1 MRIALLA
8 SGSSGNSLLV
18 QSGSTSVLV
27 DAGISARRLSQAA
40 RAAGTDLHSLSAV
53 LITHGHAD
61 HVSGLAALPR
71 ASAAPVYAT
80 QGTLREI
87 DRFLAGGR
95 TAVAVAAGRPFD
107 VGELAVSP
115 FGVSHDAAEPVGF
128 SISDGVHCMTVATD
142 LGTVSAEV
150 REHLATADCVVLE
163 CNHDER
169 MLLDGPYPWH
179 LKQRILADTGHL
191 SNGVA
196 SREIERMGL
205 GPLSVLILAHLSRR
219 NNTPDLALEA
229 AAGALERSGRPDVE
243 VLVGEQFGVV
253 GPIDMAVAERPGAA
267 LASRGTGRQC
277 TESR

>member
-27 DAGISARRLSQAA
+27 DAGVSARRLSQAA
-40 RAAGTDLHSLSAV
+40 RAAGAELHSLSAV
-53 LITHGHAD
+53 LVTHGHAD
-61 HVSGLAALPR
+61 HVSGLQALPK
-71 ASAAPVYAT
+71 ACAAPVYST
-80 QGTLREI
+80 PGTLREI
-87 DRFLAGGR
+87 DRYLTGDR

-107 VGELAVSP
+107 VGELVVSP
-115 FGVSHDAAEPVGF
+115 FDVSHDAAEPVGF
-128 SISDGVHCMTVATD
+128 SISDGVHCVTVATD
-142 LGTVSAEV
+142 LGTVSDEV
-150 REHLATADCVVLE
+150 REHLAAADCVVLE

-179 LKQRILADTGHL
+179 LKQRILGDTGHL
-191 SNGVA
+191 SNAAA

-229 AAGALERSGRPDVE
+229 AAGALERAGRTDVA
-243 VLVGEQFGVV
+243 VLVGDQFEVV
-253 GPIDMAVAERPGAA
+253 GPIDAAVAGRPGAA
-267 LASRGTGRQC
+267 LAARGTGRRC

>member
-71 ASAAPVYAT
+71 ASAASVYAT

-87 DRFLAGGR
+87 DRFLTGGR
-95 TAVAVAAGRPFD
+95 PAVAVAAGRPFD

-115 FGVSHDAAEPVGF
+115 FDVSHDAAEPVGF
-128 SISDGVHCMTVATD
+128 SISDGVHRVTVATD
-142 LGTVSAEV
+142 LGTVSDEV
-150 REHLATADCVVLE
+150 REHLGTADCVVLE

-179 LKQRILADTGHL
+179 LKQRILGDTGHL
-191 SNGVA
+191 SNGA
-196 SREIERMGL
+196 AAREIERMGH

-229 AAGALERSGRPDVE
+229 AVGALERAGRPDVE
-243 VLVGEQFGVV
+243 VLVGDQFEVV
-253 GPIDMAVAERPGAA
+253 GPIDTAVAGRPGAA
-267 LASRGTGRQC
+267 LASRGTGRRC